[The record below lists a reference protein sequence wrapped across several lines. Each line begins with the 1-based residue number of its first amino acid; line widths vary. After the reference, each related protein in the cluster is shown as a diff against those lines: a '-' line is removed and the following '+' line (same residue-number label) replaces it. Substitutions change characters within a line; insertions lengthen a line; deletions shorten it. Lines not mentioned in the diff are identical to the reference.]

1 MIQGQGTGRLIT
13 GRYELSTLIGQ
24 GGMGQV
30 WTAYDQRLDRRV
42 AVKLLRPD
50 KVAGQEADEL
60 RRRFV
65 RECRVTAQV
74 DHPGLVT
81 VHDAGSEGEELFL
94 VMQYVD
100 GADLADHLAEH
111 DPYPWQWTVSV
122 AAQLCAVL
130 SAVHAVPII
139 HRDLKP
145 RNVMVKQDGTVTVLD
160 LGVASVMDTDTTRLT
175 HTGSPIGSPAYM
187 APEQAMGGA
196 VGPYTDLYAL
206 GVLIHE
212 LLSGNV
218 PFTGSTAL
226 GVLHRHLYEPP
237 VPVRRLRPE
246 VPENL
251 EALVLRL
258 LSKDPQHRPS
268 SAQETYEQLLPLL
281 PARGMPTGSPL
292 DPTRPFLRPHAP
304 WPDRARIP
312 APQPSAAPDP
322 APAADKPDVAGA
334 VDEVK
339 RLLGE
344 GRITQA
350 VDILGAILP
359 AAAAQH
365 GEHSP
370 VVRTLRKQYAATL
383 MDDGQYRRA
392 LPELRRLADERATEA
407 GQADTQALRFRYDS
421 AQCLEQLG
429 EPAAALAEYR
439 SLLPYYENQYVGGD
453 PELSLDVRRR
463 IGHLLLALGDR
474 GAAHETLGRLL
485 LDVERLRGRAIR
497 WRARSGA
504 RCSGWGRCAADT
516 GGRSWP
522 WWDKRCDGRCP
533 APRVGR
539 WWLGP
544 GTTVPEVGVNRW
556 SNGWPRA
563 GPLPTIDHRKTLC
576 TAAQSPREAHLH
588 RRRRTALLLS
598 AAITAAAPLLTA
610 CGSDAHP
617 GAAAVVGADR
627 ITVAQLENRVN
638 EVRAAQ
644 RAAITDADQYQQVVA
659 QSGALTR
666 NTLNGMVLEKV
677 LDQALDDAGVTVTR
691 KEVQQYRS
699 DLEKEAG
706 GAEALEA
713 AYLQRYSVAPE
724 QLEESLSSDV
734 EVQKLST
741 ALGADLN
748 TQEGGTV
755 FWQALSEASEKLDV
769 DLNPRYGSWGVDP
782 TSGRVGLL
790 DAKTPWLKD
799 VTAAGTPESA

>member
-1 MIQGQGTGRLIT
+1 MTVTAGRVVA
-13 GRYELSTLIGQ
+13 GRYQLATLIGQ

-100 GADLADHLAEH
+100 GADLSDHLAEH
-111 DPYPWQWTVSV
+111 DPYPWQWAVAV

-130 SAVHAVPII
+130 SAVHAVPIV

-206 GVLIHE
+206 GVLLHE

-218 PFTGSTAL
+218 PFAGSTAL

-237 VPVRRLRPE
+237 LPVRRLRPE
-246 VPENL
+246 VPQAL
-251 EALVLRL
+251 EDLVLRL
-258 LSKDPQHRPS
+258 LAKDPQHRPG
-268 SAQETYEQLLPLL
+268 SAQEVYEELALLL
-281 PARGMPTGSPL
+281 PARGTPTGAPL

-304 WPDRARIP
+304 WPDRARTPAHQP
-312 APQPSAAPDP
+312 APV
-322 APAADKPDVAGA
+322 APAETVDKPDVAGA

-359 AAAAQH
+359 AAAQQH

-392 LPELRRLADERATEA
+392 LPELRRLADERAAEA
-407 GQADTQALRFRYDS
+407 GQADPQSLRYRYDA

-429 EPAAALAEYR
+429 EPAAALAAYR
-439 SLLPYYENQYVGGD
+439 ELLPYYENQYVSGD
-453 PELSLDVRRR
+453 PELAHDVRRR

-474 GAAHETLGRLL
+474 AAAHDTLIRLL
-485 LDVERLRGRAIR
+485 HDVERLQGPAHPLSADIR
-497 WRARSGA
+497 R
-504 RCSGWGRCAADT
+504 T
-516 GGRSWP
+516 LQ
-522 WWDKRCDGRCP
+522 
-533 APRVGR
+533 
-539 WWLGP
+539 WLG
-544 GTTVPEVGVNRW
+544 
-556 SNGWPRA
+556 
-563 GPLPTIDHRKTLC
+563 
-576 TAAQSPREAHLH
+576 Q
-588 RRRRTALLLS
+588 
-598 AAITAAAPLLTA
+598 
-610 CGSDAHP
+610 
-617 GAAAVVGADR
+617 
-627 ITVAQLENRVN
+627 
-638 EVRAAQ
+638 VR
-644 RAAITDADQYQQVVA
+644 
-659 QSGALTR
+659 G
-666 NTLNGMVLEKV
+666 
-677 LDQALDDAGVTVTR
+677 
-691 KEVQQYRS
+691 
-699 DLEKEAG
+699 
-706 GAEALEA
+706 
-713 AYLQRYSVAPE
+713 
-724 QLEESLSSDV
+724 
-734 EVQKLST
+734 
-741 ALGADLN
+741 
-748 TQEGGTV
+748 
-755 FWQALSEASEKLDV
+755 
-769 DLNPRYGSWGVDP
+769 
-782 TSGRVGLL
+782 
-790 DAKTPWLKD
+790 
-799 VTAAGTPESA
+799 

>member
-1 MIQGQGTGRLIT
+1 MVA

-100 GADLADHLAEH
+100 GADLSDHLAEH
-111 DPYPWQWTVSV
+111 DPYPWQWAVAV

-130 SAVHAVPII
+130 SAVHAVPIV

-206 GVLIHE
+206 GVLLHE
-212 LLSGNV
+212 LLSGDV
-218 PFTGSTAL
+218 PFAGSTAL

-237 VPVRRLRPE
+237 LPVRRIRPE
-246 VPENL
+246 VPEPL

-258 LSKDPQHRPS
+258 LAKDPQHRPA
-268 SAQETYEQLLPLL
+268 SAQDVYEDLALLL
-281 PARGMPTGSPL
+281 PARGMPTGAPL

-304 WPDRARIP
+304 WPDRARTP
-312 APQPSAAPDP
+312 APQPAPATP
-322 APAADKPDVAGA
+322 VAPAAEKPDVARA

-359 AAAAQH
+359 AAAEQH
-365 GEHSP
+365 GAHSP

-392 LPELRRLADERATEA
+392 LPELRRLADERAAEA
-407 GQADTQALRFRYDS
+407 GQADPQSLRYRYEA

-439 SLLPYYENQYVGGD
+439 ALLPYYENQYVAGG
-453 PELSLDVRRR
+453 PELSHDVRRR
-463 IGHLLLALGDR
+463 IGLLLLALGDR
-474 GAAHETLGRLL
+474 PAAHDTLARLL
-485 LDVERLRGRAIR
+485 HDVERLQGP
-497 WRARSGA
+497 GHPL
-504 RCSGWGRCAADT
+504 AAEVRRT
-516 GGRSWP
+516 LQ
-522 WWDKRCDGRCP
+522 
-533 APRVGR
+533 
-539 WWLGP
+539 WLG
-544 GTTVPEVGVNRW
+544 
-556 SNGWPRA
+556 
-563 GPLPTIDHRKTLC
+563 
-576 TAAQSPREAHLH
+576 Q
-588 RRRRTALLLS
+588 
-598 AAITAAAPLLTA
+598 
-610 CGSDAHP
+610 
-617 GAAAVVGADR
+617 
-627 ITVAQLENRVN
+627 
-638 EVRAAQ
+638 VR
-644 RAAITDADQYQQVVA
+644 
-659 QSGALTR
+659 G
-666 NTLNGMVLEKV
+666 
-677 LDQALDDAGVTVTR
+677 
-691 KEVQQYRS
+691 
-699 DLEKEAG
+699 
-706 GAEALEA
+706 
-713 AYLQRYSVAPE
+713 
-724 QLEESLSSDV
+724 
-734 EVQKLST
+734 
-741 ALGADLN
+741 
-748 TQEGGTV
+748 
-755 FWQALSEASEKLDV
+755 
-769 DLNPRYGSWGVDP
+769 
-782 TSGRVGLL
+782 
-790 DAKTPWLKD
+790 
-799 VTAAGTPESA
+799 